1 MRGRSPHYR
10 ANWKMSR
17 ISLPLI
23 FLGVVG
29 LDGFGLDDD
38 GGIAAGEGAA
48 LGGDG
53 AGDIARGESQCHGDG
68 GSDGDDEVLDSLPQ
82 PLFLYIG

>member
-1 MRGRSPHYR
+1 MFCGYLSSPRRGI
-10 ANWKMSR
+10 A
-17 ISLPLI
+17 LQ

-38 GGIAAGEGAA
+38 SGVAAGEGAA
-48 LGGDG
+48 FGGDG
-53 AGDIARGESQCHGDG
+53 ACDIARGESQCHSDG
-68 GSDGDDEVLDSLPQ
+68 GSNGHDQVLDGLPQ

>member
-1 MRGRSPHYR
+1 MFCGYLSFPRRGI
-10 ANWKMSR
+10 A
-17 ISLPLI
+17 LQ

-38 GGIAAGEGAA
+38 SGVTAGEGAA

-53 AGDIARGESQCHGDG
+53 AGDIARCESQWHGDG
-68 GSDGDDEVLDSLPQ
+68 GSDGHDEVLDGLPQ
-82 PLFLYIG
+82 PFFLYIG

>member
-1 MRGRSPHYR
+1 MRSVGGIIPAECR
-10 ANWKMSR
+10 
-17 ISLPLI
+17 LI
-23 FLGVVG
+23 LLGVIGFDG
-29 LDGFGLDDD
+29 LGLDDD

-53 AGDIARGESQCHGDG
+53 AGDIARGESQRHGDSGGDG
-68 GSDGDDEVLDSLPQ
+68 GDEVLNGLPQ